1 MCRDRLQG
9 IPHFIAKH
17 LAYQQQSKTQCTSD
31 VVIMSAKFLRVEIP
45 TQDLSKLLC
54 SCCVVAMW
62 LLCSC
67 YVVAMLLLL
76 AKSNQARVRTRFV
89 KFAVLL

>member
-17 LAYQQQSKTQCTSD
+17 LAYQQKSKTQCTSD

-45 TQDLSKLLC
+45 TQDVKVVMQLLC
-54 SCCVVAMW
+54 G
-62 LLCSC
+62 C
-67 YVVAMLLLL
+67 YVVAM
-76 AKSNQARVRTRFV
+76 
-89 KFAVLL
+89 